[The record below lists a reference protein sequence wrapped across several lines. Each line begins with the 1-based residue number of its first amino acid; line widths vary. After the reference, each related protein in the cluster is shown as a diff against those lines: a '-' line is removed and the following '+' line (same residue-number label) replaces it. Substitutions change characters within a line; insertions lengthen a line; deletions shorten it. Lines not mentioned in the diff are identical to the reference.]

1 MKHSSVFVVFS
12 LFLGAMGCQPSAP
25 DENLFETLFSSQ
37 TGIEFTNQIIDKKE
51 LNIFNYRNFYNG
63 GGVAIA
69 DVNNDGWADI
79 YVTSN
84 FEENKL
90 YLNKGKNAE
99 ERWKFED
106 ITTKSAVGGKK
117 SWSTGATFADV
128 NGDGLMDIYVCNAGN
143 IQGDKRGNELFINQG
158 VGADGVPTFIDKAT
172 EYGLVDGGYSTHASF
187 FDYDRDGDLDM
198 YLLNN
203 SFTPVNKL
211 QYQNIRTVRDALGG
225 HKLFRNE
232 MIQGNKGLEAKDK
245 RQKSLTVMPT
255 KEASKNNPIRF
266 TDVSKEAGIYGSLI
280 AFGLGVTVGDVNG
293 DNWLDI
299 YVSNDFYERDY
310 LYINQRNGTFKESL
324 EESMNHISMSSMGAD
339 IADINNDGL
348 LDIFV
353 TDMLPCD
360 DKRLK
365 TTTVFEGYELTEFK
379 LKQDYWHQYMRNML
393 HLNQGNQ
400 SIVDSPRSMVNGKQ
414 ETQNRKLETGNPK
427 QKTVL
432 PPTFT
437 EVGQM
442 AGVHA
447 TDWSWGAL
455 IFDMDNDGLKD
466 LFVANGIIKNLTDQD
481 YVAFLADK
489 DNIQA
494 MLEGRMKFDY
504 RKFVDMISTTP
515 ISNFAFKNKGN
526 LTFDDKATNW
536 GLAES
541 SFSNGAAYGD
551 LDNDGDL
558 DLVVN
563 NNNSPLS
570 VYRNQS
576 VEKLKTHFLR
586 VNLKGTSANPNAI
599 GAKVSA
605 YQKGQMQCLQ
615 QMPTRGFQS
624 SSDLTMVF
632 GFGKN
637 PQIDSLVVIWP
648 DDRKQTLTNVRVDTE
663 LALNHANARD
673 LWKFT
678 PPQFTNL
685 PFNDLTSTSG
695 LDFLHEE
702 NTFVDYNRD
711 GLLKQM
717 YSTQGPALAVGDV
730 NGDGLDDAYIGGG
743 AGKPRALFLQ
753 TSARKFSKSNQVTFN
768 TPSQA
773 DETAALFFDAD
784 GDKDGDL
791 LVVKGGNEFLPNDPA
806 LADALYFNDGK
817 GNFTLSNT
825 FPKLLDN
832 GSCVAAAD
840 YDRDGDLDLFVGSR
854 MVSAQYGYSPKSH
867 LLQNNGKGVFT
878 DVTTETVT
886 NGQLGMVTD
895 AQWADVD
902 KDTYP
907 DLVVVGDWMPI
918 TVLKNQKGK
927 FLSQTVPQSEGWW
940 NAVEPT
946 DIDNDG
952 DLDFVVGNLGL
963 NSKLKCSEK
972 EPAELYIN
980 DFDRN
985 GTVEQIIVSYNPD
998 GKPYPMVLK
1007 SDLQKVL
1014 PVINKRFVKHVDYAG
1029 QPIDA
1034 LFTSDQLEGVET
1046 KKAVQ
1051 AASSLLL
1058 NDGKGNFTLVG
1069 LPLEAQLSPIF
1080 GIVATD
1086 YNHDG
1091 KTDLLLTGNFFDVLP
1106 EIGRYDANNG
1116 LLLQNTGKNASG
1128 QPTFVPVRPTQSGFA
1143 VRGQVRRMKNLR
1155 TAQGKNYIILAKNR
1169 DKVQVFGV
1177 K

>member
-526 LTFDDKATNW
+526 LTIRP
-536 GLAES
+536 
-541 SFSNGAAYGD
+541 
-551 LDNDGDL
+551 
-558 DLVVN
+558 
-563 NNNSPLS
+563 NSTTCG
-570 VYRNQS
+570 
-576 VEKLKTHFLR
+576 K
-586 VNLKGTSANPNAI
+586 I
-599 GAKVSA
+599 G
-605 YQKGQMQCLQ
+605 
-615 QMPTRGFQS
+615 
-624 SSDLTMVF
+624 
-632 GFGKN
+632 
-637 PQIDSLVVIWP
+637 
-648 DDRKQTLTNVRVDTE
+648 
-663 LALNHANARD
+663 
-673 LWKFT
+673 
-678 PPQFTNL
+678 
-685 PFNDLTSTSG
+685 
-695 LDFLHEE
+695 
-702 NTFVDYNRD
+702 
-711 GLLKQM
+711 
-717 YSTQGPALAVGDV
+717 
-730 NGDGLDDAYIGGG
+730 
-743 AGKPRALFLQ
+743 
-753 TSARKFSKSNQVTFN
+753 
-768 TPSQA
+768 
-773 DETAALFFDAD
+773 
-784 GDKDGDL
+784 
-791 LVVKGGNEFLPNDPA
+791 
-806 LADALYFNDGK
+806 
-817 GNFTLSNT
+817 
-825 FPKLLDN
+825 
-832 GSCVAAAD
+832 
-840 YDRDGDLDLFVGSR
+840 
-854 MVSAQYGYSPKSH
+854 
-867 LLQNNGKGVFT
+867 
-878 DVTTETVT
+878 
-886 NGQLGMVTD
+886 
-895 AQWADVD
+895 
-902 KDTYP
+902 
-907 DLVVVGDWMPI
+907 
-918 TVLKNQKGK
+918 
-927 FLSQTVPQSEGWW
+927 
-940 NAVEPT
+940 
-946 DIDNDG
+946 
-952 DLDFVVGNLGL
+952 
-963 NSKLKCSEK
+963 
-972 EPAELYIN
+972 
-980 DFDRN
+980 
-985 GTVEQIIVSYNPD
+985 
-998 GKPYPMVLK
+998 
-1007 SDLQKVL
+1007 
-1014 PVINKRFVKHVDYAG
+1014 
-1029 QPIDA
+1029 
-1034 LFTSDQLEGVET
+1034 
-1046 KKAVQ
+1046 
-1051 AASSLLL
+1051 
-1058 NDGKGNFTLVG
+1058 
-1069 LPLEAQLSPIF
+1069 
-1080 GIVATD
+1080 
-1086 YNHDG
+1086 
-1091 KTDLLLTGNFFDVLP
+1091 
-1106 EIGRYDANNG
+1106 
-1116 LLLQNTGKNASG
+1116 
-1128 QPTFVPVRPTQSGFA
+1128 
-1143 VRGQVRRMKNLR
+1143 
-1155 TAQGKNYIILAKNR
+1155 
-1169 DKVQVFGV
+1169 
-1177 K
+1177 

>member
-1 MKHSSVFVVFS
+1 
-12 LFLGAMGCQPSAP
+12 
-25 DENLFETLFSSQ
+25 
-37 TGIEFTNQIIDKKE
+37 
-51 LNIFNYRNFYNG
+51 
-63 GGVAIA
+63 
-69 DVNNDGWADI
+69 
-79 YVTSN
+79 
-84 FEENKL
+84 
-90 YLNKGKNAE
+90 
-99 ERWKFED
+99 
-106 ITTKSAVGGKK
+106 
-117 SWSTGATFADV
+117 
-128 NGDGLMDIYVCNAGN
+128 
-143 IQGDKRGNELFINQG
+143 
-158 VGADGVPTFIDKAT
+158 
-172 EYGLVDGGYSTHASF
+172 
-187 FDYDRDGDLDM
+187 
-198 YLLNN
+198 
-203 SFTPVNKL
+203 
-211 QYQNIRTVRDALGG
+211 
-225 HKLFRNE
+225 
-232 MIQGNKGLEAKDK
+232 
-245 RQKSLTVMPT
+245 MPT
-255 KEASKNNPIRF
+255 KGASKNNPIRF

-400 SIVDSPRSMVNGKQ
+400 SIVDSPRPMVNGKQ

-536 GLAES
+536 GLAEP

-632 GFGKN
+632 GFGKT
-637 PQIDSLVVIWP
+637 PWWSFGP
-648 DDRKQTLTNVRVDTE
+648 MT
-663 LALNHANARD
+663 AN
-673 LWKFT
+673 K
-678 PPQFTNL
+678 PSP
-685 PFNDLTSTSG
+685 TSG
-695 LDFLHEE
+695 L
-702 NTFVDYNRD
+702 
-711 GLLKQM
+711 
-717 YSTQGPALAVGDV
+717 
-730 NGDGLDDAYIGGG
+730 I
-743 AGKPRALFLQ
+743 
-753 TSARKFSKSNQVTFN
+753 
-768 TPSQA
+768 
-773 DETAALFFDAD
+773 
-784 GDKDGDL
+784 
-791 LVVKGGNEFLPNDPA
+791 
-806 LADALYFNDGK
+806 
-817 GNFTLSNT
+817 
-825 FPKLLDN
+825 
-832 GSCVAAAD
+832 
-840 YDRDGDLDLFVGSR
+840 
-854 MVSAQYGYSPKSH
+854 
-867 LLQNNGKGVFT
+867 
-878 DVTTETVT
+878 
-886 NGQLGMVTD
+886 
-895 AQWADVD
+895 
-902 KDTYP
+902 
-907 DLVVVGDWMPI
+907 
-918 TVLKNQKGK
+918 
-927 FLSQTVPQSEGWW
+927 
-940 NAVEPT
+940 
-946 DIDNDG
+946 
-952 DLDFVVGNLGL
+952 L
-963 NSKLKCSEK
+963 N
-972 EPAELYIN
+972 
-980 DFDRN
+980 
-985 GTVEQIIVSYNPD
+985 
-998 GKPYPMVLK
+998 
-1007 SDLQKVL
+1007 
-1014 PVINKRFVKHVDYAG
+1014 
-1029 QPIDA
+1029 
-1034 LFTSDQLEGVET
+1034 
-1046 KKAVQ
+1046 
-1051 AASSLLL
+1051 
-1058 NDGKGNFTLVG
+1058 
-1069 LPLEAQLSPIF
+1069 
-1080 GIVATD
+1080 
-1086 YNHDG
+1086 
-1091 KTDLLLTGNFFDVLP
+1091 
-1106 EIGRYDANNG
+1106 
-1116 LLLQNTGKNASG
+1116 
-1128 QPTFVPVRPTQSGFA
+1128 
-1143 VRGQVRRMKNLR
+1143 
-1155 TAQGKNYIILAKNR
+1155 
-1169 DKVQVFGV
+1169 
-1177 K
+1177 